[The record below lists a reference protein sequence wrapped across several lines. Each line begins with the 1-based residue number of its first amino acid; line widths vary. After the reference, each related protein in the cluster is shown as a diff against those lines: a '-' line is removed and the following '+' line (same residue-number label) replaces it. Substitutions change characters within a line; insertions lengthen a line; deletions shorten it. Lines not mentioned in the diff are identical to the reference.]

1 MGFVVFVEPT
11 GDLKEDILMWKDK
24 VSQHLSTQPYCSHPP
39 HSTLIHSEIEQ
50 EAKAVEAIGN
60 ALTNVACFSASINE
74 TAIFFND
81 SATGGHTLY
90 LRIEPSDMF
99 FALQAKIADAIQ
111 SLHTTI
117 DTPDFVKNN
126 KVLRTSFKKYG
137 YPFVGS
143 HWIPHLT
150 IASLRTNQ
158 NHSLITEFMEWK
170 PNYVMQIKEVSCWH
184 VENDDHHC
192 IERYKLT

>member
-1 MGFVVFVEPT
+1 
-11 GDLKEDILMWKDK
+11 
-24 VSQHLSTQPYCSHPP
+24 
-39 HSTLIHSEIEQ
+39 
-50 EAKAVEAIGN
+50 
-60 ALTNVACFSASINE
+60 
-74 TAIFFND
+74 
-81 SATGGHTLY
+81 
-90 LRIEPSDMF
+90 MF

-184 VENDDHHC
+184 VENDDHRC